1 MDILAD
7 PAALVVPR
15 DTAEVEGSQACPV
28 CSETSTI
35 ERYTVREMFFGT
47 RSAFRYRRCAA
58 CGVLWLEQPPAD
70 LSPYYPGSYHTARVA
85 KAAGRGPFASA
96 ARWLDN
102 ELATR
107 RLFGG
112 RLVGAMIGRAFGR
125 RPAPDV
131 MAIRPMVRA
140 ARLRSFQDPILDV
153 GCGPVPERLLQLS
166 RVGFRALTGID
177 PMIDADTIVE
187 GIPVR
192 RLTIHEVR
200 GSHAL
205 ITFNHSFEHVRDPG
219 ATLAAAAR
227 LLRPGGAIVVRTPVM
242 GGWFWETYG
251 TSWWE
256 LDPPRHLFVHTRR
269 SLEILGEAA
278 GLDLVRVDSD
288 STFLEILASDQI
300 TRDIPWRDP
309 ASCWNDLAAPSL
321 APAVA
326 AAKATVARLNAEG
339 RGGRASF
346 LFRARSSPLLY
357 PTDTP

>member
-1 MDILAD
+1 MTIRAD
-7 PAALVVPR
+7 PAPVGGPA
-15 DTAEVEGSQACPV
+15 DTAEAEGSPACPI
-28 CSETSTI
+28 CSATNTG
-35 ERYTVREMFFGT
+35 ERYTLREMFFGT
-47 RSAFRYRRCAA
+47 RSAFEYRRCGA
-58 CGVLWLEQPPAD
+58 CGVMWLEQPPAD
-70 LSPYYPGSYHTARVA
+70 LSPYYPGSYYTAKVA
-85 KAAGRGPFASA
+85 MTAGRGPFAAA

-112 RLVGAMIGRAFGR
+112 DRFGASLARLLGR

-131 MAIRPMVRA
+131 VAVRPMARA

-177 PMIDADTIVE
+177 PMIDGDKIVG

-192 RLTIHEVR
+192 RLTIHEVQ
-200 GSHAL
+200 GSYAL
-205 ITFNHSFEHVRDPG
+205 ITFHHSFEHVRDPG

-269 SLEILGEAA
+269 SLELLGAAA
-278 GLDLVRVDSD
+278 GLDLERVDSD

-309 ASCWNDLAAPSL
+309 ASCWNDLAAPAL
-321 APAVA
+321 AASVA
-326 AAKATVARLNAEG
+326 AAKTTVARLNAEG
-339 RGGRASF
+339 RGGRAGF
-346 LFRARSSPLLY
+346 LFRARPSPLLY
-357 PTDTP
+357 RTDTP